1 METILLLK
9 NDWQGPPHGLAYVL
23 GILFDFSASVSNL
36 SDFQP
41 AFPQPSPRQRKLSTK
56 AALQQVPGR
65 LRRGTRS
72 EIPTFHCFTGLTQ
85 DFAGLMLHILW
96 SDISL
101 VDHEAIRSIRAPRSR
116 HSWASGRRHC
126 AAVRCQGLRSLAMK
140 PSKQISSKFI
150 KHQHKLSVADME
162 YLRCDVSQFSCCI
175 ILREMLQF

>member
-1 METILLLK
+1 MPVSQTSRTFNLPFLSHPRGNVNFPRRQRCNKCPEGSGGA
-9 NDWQGPPHGLAYVL
+9 QGPKSLHFIVL
-23 GILFDFSASVSNL
+23 SMVCRA
-36 SDFQP
+36 
-41 AFPQPSPRQRKLSTK
+41 
-56 AALQQVPGR
+56 
-65 LRRGTRS
+65 
-72 EIPTFHCFTGLTQ
+72 FTGLTQ
-85 DFAGLMLHILW
+85 DFAGLLLHILW

-140 PSKQISSKFI
+140 PSKQISSNFI